1 MAIRAGASGSMH
13 LKGILTAPV
22 FIEFRIIT
30 IIHRRTKDMMYS
42 EFIELSGKSE
52 NYITYNEYAQEIE
65 PIYTSSDFPT
75 KQEFIKFFNDT
86 FEKLVYPIIERN
98 ISVLPINEKLSY
110 IYGERVDIDT
120 RIKTIDIKARK
131 LAYQYMKLYLN
142 L

>member
-1 MAIRAGASGSMH
+1 
-13 LKGILTAPV
+13 
-22 FIEFRIIT
+22 
-30 IIHRRTKDMMYS
+30 MMYS

-131 LAYQYMKLYLN
+131 LAYQYMKRKRQILMRSDTKLPQPFASWSN
-142 L
+142 SL

>member
-1 MAIRAGASGSMH
+1 
-13 LKGILTAPV
+13 
-22 FIEFRIIT
+22 
-30 IIHRRTKDMMYS
+30 MMYS